1 MATAC
6 PEKQFIAIDIDPDV
20 IAFAKQN
27 NQLPNIDYR
36 VMSATDLAFD
46 NETFDTITSIEN
58 IEHIPED
65 QTYVAEAYRVLK
77 NNGRFIISTPN
88 DNRL

>member
-1 MATAC
+1 MALAC

-20 IAFAKQN
+20 IAFAKEH
-27 NQLPNIDYR
+27 NQLPNITYQ
-36 VMSATDLAFD
+36 VMSATNLTFADK
-46 NETFDTITSIEN
+46 TFDTITSIEN

-77 NNGRFIISTPN
+77 DTGLFIISTPN